1 MQMNHQPEWPGLNA
15 VIHHTLRRHAL
26 VPVEVAATRLRIRAH
41 DVCVWAH
48 AQGIALH
55 VGSAGFLIEEAAI
68 ESALSHHPAAS
79 RPRHQRTGK
88 Q

>member
-1 MQMNHQPEWPGLNA
+1 MNQQPNWPGLNA
-15 VIHHTLRRHAL
+15 VIHHTLRRHTL
-26 VPVEVAATRLRIRAH
+26 VPVELAAKRLRIRAH
-41 DVCVWAH
+41 DVCLWAQE
-48 AQGIALH
+48 QGIALH

-68 ESALSHHPAAS
+68 ESALSHRPTAS